1 MAILATGR
9 DVTHGLDVDGLRRAE
24 DPISEAAYDGFFHVQ
39 KGHHVEQLLDLQGS
53 NVLFNLEDTR
63 YLLRQQTTTT
73 LPPVTIT
80 PLSQADDC
88 VGVTA
93 SGQQEM
99 CQRLGHV
106 SVQVTGVIRD
116 QETNEQVPE
125 AGRVFLV
132 AEGRMDHVPERLGQV
147 EFFNEVPAGWR
158 CAQVDLVSILNVGPG
173 VEQGAQDSKKFWL
186 LSLDHHGQHLAI

>member
-53 NVLFNLEDTR
+53 NVFFNLEDTR
-63 YLLRQQTTTT
+63 YLRRQQVVTT

-99 CQRLGHV
+99 GQGLGHV
-106 SVQVTGVIRD
+106 PAQVPGVIRD
-116 QETNEQVPE
+116 QETNEQVPQ

-132 AEGRMDHVPERLGQV
+132 AEGCMDHVPEGLGQI
-147 EFFNEVPAGWR
+147 EFFNEVPAGWW
-158 CAQVDLVSILNVGPG
+158 CAQVDVCCSLDVGPG
-173 VEQGAQDSKKFWL
+173 VKQGTQDSKKFRL
-186 LSLDHHGQHLAI
+186 VSLDHHRQHL

>member
-1 MAILATGR
+1 
-9 DVTHGLDVDGLRRAE
+9 
-24 DPISEAAYDGFFHVQ
+24 
-39 KGHHVEQLLDLQGS
+39 
-53 NVLFNLEDTR
+53 
-63 YLLRQQTTTT
+63 
-73 LPPVTIT
+73 
-80 PLSQADDC
+80 
-88 VGVTA
+88 
-93 SGQQEM
+93 M
-99 CQRLGHV
+99 CQGLGHIP
-106 SVQVTGVIRD
+106 VQMPGVISD

-186 LSLDHHGQHLAI
+186 LSLDHHGQHLAIQVNSRVGSGHERLELLEPLFTVEESTALREMITQMVVLQSQFVKEDGGPISTETAAIQADIEQPVIGVIRFLGRSIQQESR

>member
-1 MAILATGR
+1 MAVLATGC
-9 DVTHGLDVDGLRRAE
+9 DVTHVLDVDGLRRAE

-39 KGHHVEQLLDLQGS
+39 EGHHVKKRLDLQGS
-53 NVLFNLEDTR
+53 NVFFNLEDTR
-63 YLLRQQTTTT
+63 DLRRQQVVTT

-80 PLSQADDC
+80 PLGQADDR

-99 CQRLGHV
+99 CQGLGHV
-106 SVQVTGVIRD
+106 PVQVTSVISD
-116 QETNEQVPE
+116 QETNEQVLE

-147 EFFNEVPAGWR
+147 EFFNKVPAGWR
-158 CAQVDLVSILNVGPG
+158 GAQVDLVGILNVGPG